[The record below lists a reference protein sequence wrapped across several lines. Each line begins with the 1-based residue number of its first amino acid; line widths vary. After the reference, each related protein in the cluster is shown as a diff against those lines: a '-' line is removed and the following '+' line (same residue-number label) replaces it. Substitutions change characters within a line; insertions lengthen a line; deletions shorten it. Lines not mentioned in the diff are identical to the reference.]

1 MSKATTNSWSSRP
14 NEYAVFVSMPVKRRA
29 TAMWS
34 RMIRMRSSGAR
45 PYHSRFFHIG

>member
-1 MSKATTNSWSSRP
+1 
-14 NEYAVFVSMPVKRRA
+14 MPVKRRA

-34 RMIRMRSSGAR
+34 CITRMRSSAES